1 VGSRPAWSTERILSR
16 VAMAT
21 QRHPV
26 LKKTKR
32 GAEGDGNPDTLPQSQ
47 GLDRVRQEDYDF
59 ESSLATQ

>member
-1 VGSRPAWSTERILSR
+1 
-16 VAMAT
+16 MAT

-32 GAEGDGNPDTLPQSQ
+32 GEEGDGNPDTLPQSQ
-47 GLDRVRQEDYDF
+47 GLGRVRQEDYDF